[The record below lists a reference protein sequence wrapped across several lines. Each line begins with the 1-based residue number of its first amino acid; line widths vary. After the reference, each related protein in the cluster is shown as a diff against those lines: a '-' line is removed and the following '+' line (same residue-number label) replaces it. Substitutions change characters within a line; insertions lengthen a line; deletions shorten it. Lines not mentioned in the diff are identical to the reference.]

1 MNKLN
6 AYGMIA
12 LAGWVA
18 AAGAP
23 AASGISEELRL
34 AIQRDVEAV
43 EKDGARMGDVMA
55 ALREI
60 GASYLPEIVAPVDV
74 DKYQSPDRRRWMA
87 GAYLMDLTY
96 AATFAQ
102 NEPAARYGQ
111 AVYRLLDLL
120 GFPQPDMEQ
129 RYREALGQIDLP
141 GGDERLKQLLKE
153 QDRDAAWQEMIR
165 TGDGVELVVD
175 GLYGFL
181 IEGLYLTSELCA
193 LSNYD
198 PSSMMYVAYIRDSF
212 KAYKELLYRLGD
224 SPELATTIERHDRL
238 NLLTSFLVI
247 LGDLPQVGPEQLEA
261 LRPAIAKARQE
272 IVR

>member
-12 LAGWVA
+12 LAGWA
-18 AAGAP
+18 AAAWAP

-120 GFPQPDMEQ
+120 GFPQPDMER

-153 QDRDAAWQEMIR
+153 QDQDAAWQEMIR

-198 PSSMMYVAYIRDSF
+198 PSTLMYVAYIRDSF